1 MESCVTV
8 FIVQFVDC
16 VVIKR
21 DEATPCGDG
30 MVKGVKVAWPGS
42 GGQREEFPHRSI
54 RRDRFAVAQR
64 VACTHTRTRTQ
75 ISTVV
80 SRLARLSRVH
90 LVTRRRSL
98 DASPDASRMILVR
111 PRRFICAF
119 GSLTRRLVAD
129 RDEAPCFRPAA
140 AAAVVATAAVTA
152 VAATATSG
160 MLAAVCDIIICL
172 LRRSGW
178 PRSIIRDL

>member
-1 MESCVTV
+1 
-8 FIVQFVDC
+8 
-16 VVIKR
+16 
-21 DEATPCGDG
+21 

-64 VACTHTRTRTQ
+64 EHTDIHGRQ
-75 ISTVV
+75 
-80 SRLARLSRVH
+80 LARLSRVH

-98 DASPDASRMILVR
+98 DASPDASRMILAR

-129 RDEAPCFRPAA
+129 RDEASCFRPAA
-140 AAAVVATAAVTA
+140 AAAVATAAVTA

-160 MLAAVCDIIICL
+160 MLAAACDIIICL
-172 LRRSGW
+172 LAPINH
-178 PRSIIRDL
+178 PRFMRHDHKSSERTFS